1 MARTVSNPKL
11 DSRNARLPLKRR
23 REPYWQVIV
32 QGCAIGYRKN
42 AVGGTWI
49 ARWRTPEAKHIYHAI
64 GPADDNTDDGA
75 TSIDYKAAQD
85 AARKWFAEMEKTLGK
100 RGDYTV
106 GQAIDDYISFLKR
119 ERSPAAAYDSEKRA
133 GKWIKP
139 KLGKIIIHTLKRD
152 TLNEW
157 WASLLEPD
165 SRGKVMTRD
174 SCNHVLTVLKAAL
187 NRAAEL
193 RQDDVPSVDAWVRL
207 KPYKDAGSSRKV
219 VLNEQQRTRLINT
232 TSGGLRDLILGALLT
247 GARPPGELA
256 AIRAQDFDP
265 DTGTVTIVKGKTG
278 SREATLDKLALKF
291 FEGLAAGKDP
301 DALLFTK
308 DDGEPWGKN
317 HHIRPWKD
325 AAKRAKLPK
334 DATIYALRH
343 THISQRL
350 KNRINIHLL
359 ADELGTSVRMIEKH
373 YAKYLKEERRD
384 ALNASSF
391 MKEIP
396 GTNVQPMR
404 RAKA

>member
-32 QGCAIGYRKN
+32 QGCALGYRKN

-49 ARWRTPEAKHIYHAI
+49 ARWRTPESKHVYHAI

-75 TSIDYKAAQD
+75 TSIDYKAAQEE
-85 AARKWFAEMEKTLGK
+85 ARKWFGEMAKTCGK

-106 GQAIDDYISFLKR
+106 GQAIDDYIAFLKR

-139 KLGKIIIHTLKRD
+139 KLGNTIIHTLTRSA
-152 TLNEW
+152 LYEW
-157 WASLLEPD
+157 WLTVMEPD
-165 SRGKVMTRD
+165 AKGRTLTKD
-174 SCNHVLTVLKAAL
+174 SANHVLTVLKAAL
-187 NRAAEL
+187 NRAADL
-193 RQDDVPSVDAWVRL
+193 RPDDVPSVDAWARL
-207 KPYKDAGSSRKV
+207 KPYKGAGDSRKV
-219 VLNEQQRTRLINT
+219 VLTQAQRTRLINT

-256 AIRAQDFDP
+256 SIRCQDFDP
-265 DTGTVTIVKGKTG
+265 DTGTVVIKGKTG
-278 SREATLDKLALKF
+278 VRVATLDKLAREF
-291 FEGLAAGKDP
+291 FDDLAAGKDP
-301 DALLFTK
+301 DALLFTR

-317 HHIRPWKD
+317 HHIRPWNE
-325 AAKRAKLPK
+325 AAKRAKLPSS
-334 DATIYALRH
+334 ATMYCLRH

-350 KNRINIHLL
+350 LKGVSIHLL
-359 ADELGTSVRMIEKH
+359 ADELGTSVRMIELH
-373 YAKYLKEERRD
+373 YAKYMTLERRK
-384 ALNASSF
+384 ALNASAF
-391 MKEIP
+391 MKTIP
-396 GTNVQPMR
+396 KSNVRSMQ